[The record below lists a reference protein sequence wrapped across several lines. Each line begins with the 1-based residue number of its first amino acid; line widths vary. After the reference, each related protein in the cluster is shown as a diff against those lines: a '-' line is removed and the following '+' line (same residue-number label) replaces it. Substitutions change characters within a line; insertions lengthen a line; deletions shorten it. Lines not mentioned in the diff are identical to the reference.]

1 MPDPSLRRDAD
12 KPAGRPIPL
21 VSFPL
26 DYNDL
31 RGMGLL
37 AGLILGRHDMAL
49 LRSISETT
57 DKAMP
62 LSAVFNSFISQLVV
76 LT

>member
-1 MPDPSLRRDAD
+1 
-12 KPAGRPIPL
+12 
-21 VSFPL
+21 
-26 DYNDL
+26 
-31 RGMGLL
+31 MGLL

-49 LRSISETT
+49 LRSIPETT